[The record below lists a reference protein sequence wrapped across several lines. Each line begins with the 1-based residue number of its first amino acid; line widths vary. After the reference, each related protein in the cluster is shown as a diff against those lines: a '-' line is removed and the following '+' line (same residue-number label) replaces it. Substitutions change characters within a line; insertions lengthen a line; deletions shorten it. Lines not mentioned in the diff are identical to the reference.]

1 MIRFRLIFSV
11 LLFVVAFFSAQSN
24 AAGADKAN
32 WVQSF
37 VAHESLIDLNSEHSI
52 KIQLFDKAE
61 SVKHVSH
68 EQNSSGFEPAYFR
81 LVVSNSSLFLNQVQV
96 EPNYT
101 PVFEFFTPS
110 LAKELFLQPL
120 EPPIRQPWYIAYE
133 GKKTRLSGWK
143 DANLLYRA
151 INTYHS

>member
-11 LLFVVAFFSAQSN
+11 LLFVVAFFSAQGN
-24 AAGADKAN
+24 AAVADKAN
-32 WVQSF
+32 WTQPF
-37 VAHESLIDLNSEHSI
+37 AAHESFIDLNSEQSI
-52 KIQLFDKAE
+52 KIQLVDKAE

-68 EQNSSGFEPAYFR
+68 EQNSPGFEPTHFR
-81 LVVSNSSLFLNQVQV
+81 LVVSNSSLFLHQIQV

-101 PVFEFFTPS
+101 PIFEFFTPS

-120 EPPIRQPWYIAYE
+120 EPPIKHPWYTAY
-133 GKKTRLSGWK
+133 KKEKSRLSGWK

-151 INTYHS
+151 RNTYHS